1 MSLIR
6 IAIRNLFHRRLP
18 SLLTMISMSLG
29 VALVVLVLTIAGM
42 IERTFE
48 QTSNV
53 GYNLIIGAKG
63 SSVQLTFNTVMFLSE
78 PVENIPY
85 TAFMEFL
92 PGAKARQEH
101 YQKIGGKLDEPDL
114 RSLCAWAIMLGRFD
128 VLAQPLITSI
138 C

>member
-18 SLLTMISMSLG
+18 SLLTMVSMSLG

-63 SSVQLTFNTVMFLSE
+63 SSVQL
-78 PVENIPY
+78 
-85 TAFMEFL
+85 
-92 PGAKARQEH
+92 
-101 YQKIGGKLDEPDL
+101 
-114 RSLCAWAIMLGRFD
+114 
-128 VLAQPLITSI
+128 
-138 C
+138 